1 MKGTIE
7 VDVALLPALAALVEE
22 GTVTGAAKRLGL
34 SVPATSHA
42 LARIRDR
49 LGDPVLVRAGRTM
62 VRTPRAEAMRDELRT
77 VMAGA
82 AKLLARAEPLDPA
95 KLERV
100 FHVHATD
107 HVLLVLGPAFDR
119 ILAAEAPRVRVRFL
133 PNVPDDAAALRD
145 ARIDL
150 AIGVYGELP
159 PEIRTRTLFHDRF
172 VCAVREGHP
181 VLRGKLT
188 LDRFAELAHVQI
200 APRGRAGGVIDDLL
214 AERGRSRRVARAV
227 PYFVAALSL
236 VAETDYVVTV
246 SERIARV
253 LAPRFGL
260 RTIEA
265 PLPLEPYALDAI
277 WHPRMDGDAA
287 HAFLRDVLVRAA
299 RELGPLT
306 AGRRRPPAGG
316 PR

>member
-1 MKGTIE
+1 M
-7 VDVALLPALAALVEE
+7 
-22 GTVTGAAKRLGL
+22 
-34 SVPATSHA
+34 
-42 LARIRDR
+42 
-49 LGDPVLVRAGRTM
+49 
-62 VRTPRAEAMRDELRT
+62 
-77 VMAGA
+77 
-82 AKLLARAEPLDPA
+82 
-95 KLERV
+95 
-100 FHVHATD
+100 
-107 HVLLVLGPAFDR
+107 
-119 ILAAEAPRVRVRFL
+119 RFL

-172 VCAVREGHP
+172 VCAVREGRH
-181 VLRGKLT
+181 R
-188 LDRFAELAHVQI
+188 RS
-200 APRGRAGGVIDDLL
+200 PRRA
-214 AERGRSRRVARAV
+214 RRVARAV

-265 PLPLEPYALDAI
+265 PLSLEPYALDAI

-299 RELGPLT
+299 RELAPLT
-306 AGRRRPPAGG
+306 GGRRRPPAGG